1 MQKKPTLVQSTGRP
15 LVWPTRLDWRA
26 LAVCF
31 AFIISSTA
39 LAVRMVPLSVAQL
52 TTKAQLVLQGSVT
65 SKTVQRDAEG
75 RIYTRIELRV
85 ADVWKGQPGG
95 KTFTIVQS
103 GGTLGEE
110 IATVDGQEE
119 FSIGEELVLFLVLNQ
134 RNEGVVIG
142 LSQGKFKV
150 RKESDGEKVAHN
162 LFHGTASEATKTK
175 SSRLSLA
182 GLKQRVQEVRP

>member
-1 MQKKPTLVQSTGRP
+1 MHNKSTLVQGASRP
-15 LVWPTRLDWRA
+15 LVWPTKINWRG

-31 AFIISSTA
+31 ALTVTSMA
-39 LAVRMVPLSVAQL
+39 LAVRMVPLSIAQL
-52 TTKAQLVLQGSVT
+52 TAKAQLVLQGNVT

-75 RIYTRIELRV
+75 RIYTRIELQV
-85 ADVWKGQPGG
+85 ADVWKGPHKT
-95 KTFTIVQS
+95 KTFTLVQS

-119 FSIGEELVLFLVLNQ
+119 FSIGEEVVVFLALNS

-150 RKESDGEKVAHN
+150 RKEPGGEKVVQN
-162 LFHGTASEATKTK
+162 LFHGATPQTTKTK

-182 GLKQRVQEVRP
+182 ELKQRVQETRP